1 MYSPDGGMTVTPRM
15 RELISRSGKLK
26 SMEGGQELRDLYR
39 AGSIDMDPFKFSRF
53 GFHVFTGTLELVK
66 EDVENG
72 TAPDLAGYETAYQ
85 TSYASLV
92 ALGSQRFR
100 DGPPQSGKHLETL
113 KYLLSKGLPPDG
125 EDIVGYTAVHHLA
138 SSPEPRDELLR
149 CLLENGANVDHQNRY
164 GEASSVASVSDNRI
178 DTHGYVGSADGS
190 YDAQY
195 DPNYRYFNGVQ
206 RVPGYP
212 RGRRDHSS
220 SSFLGLWSTSDGG
233 GNQVDQKAEQVAR
246 YCSVDCQRSAWPTH
260 KRTCNPF
267 SHSNTVVLIPHYH
280 AYNNTIPTADLTRR
294 AMGYPSEAEAW
305 SKNKMRGAHAP
316 KKVDKE
322 SKSITIKVQ
331 VPWNFQG
338 DLEASKKSSGDLLVY
353 TKKRDFACTIRKRD
367 APAEYDRIAAVVR
380 EKGVG
385 GAKAYFAAELES
397 RDRLVVKVTEVLAE
411 QPW

>member
-15 RELISRSGKLK
+15 RELISRPGKLK

-66 EDVENG
+66 EAVENG

-178 DTHGYVGSADGS
+178 DTHGYC
-190 YDAQY
+190 
-195 DPNYRYFNGVQ
+195 R
-206 RVPGYP
+206 
-212 RGRRDHSS
+212 
-220 SSFLGLWSTSDGG
+220 
-233 GNQVDQKAEQVAR
+233 VAR

-267 SHSNTVVLIPHYH
+267 SHSNTVVLMPHYH

>member
-1 MYSPDGGMTVTPRM
+1 MGPMMLNMIQTIDILMEFNASLDIPEADGITPRRHFLGCGPRVTAAVTKWIRKRNSEEAP
-15 RELISRSGKLK
+15 REKKSCDSCGKE
-26 SMEGGQELRDLYR
+26 S
-39 AGSIDMDPFKFSRF
+39 
-53 GFHVFTGTLELVK
+53 
-66 EDVENG
+66 
-72 TAPDLAGYETAYQ
+72 
-85 TSYASLV
+85 ASLKNC
-92 ALGSQRFR
+92 AKCR
-100 DGPPQSGKHLETL
+100 
-113 KYLLSKGLPPDG
+113 
-125 EDIVGYTAVHHLA
+125 
-138 SSPEPRDELLR
+138 
-149 CLLENGANVDHQNRY
+149 
-164 GEASSVASVSDNRI
+164 
-178 DTHGYVGSADGS
+178 
-190 YDAQY
+190 
-195 DPNYRYFNGVQ
+195 
-206 RVPGYP
+206 
-212 RGRRDHSS
+212 
-220 SSFLGLWSTSDGG
+220 
-233 GNQVDQKAEQVAR
+233 VAR